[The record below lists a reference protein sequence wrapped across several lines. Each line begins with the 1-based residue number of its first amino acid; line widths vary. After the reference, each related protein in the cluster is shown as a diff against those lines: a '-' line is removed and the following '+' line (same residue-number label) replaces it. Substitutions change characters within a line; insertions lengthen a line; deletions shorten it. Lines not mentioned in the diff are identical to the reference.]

1 MTLQEYANNHPIT
14 EEQAKQEAE
23 NAKLRA
29 LQEEASLQQRLDD
42 EKAAEAAAAHQSNLD
57 ASAADK
63 VKAFRLSQEVYKG
76 ACGGE
81 NPADLLLKA
90 IKALKLLQNREQDY
104 YQLEQTIKNVY
115 AIGLDL
121 EDKRAAELAEI
132 ENRLEIF
139 NQSLEYIAQNPTP
152 KNKAAAKDI
161 RKAININN
169 RRRQQVINERPT
181 AEQLEIDIS
190 GVDNPFT

>member
-29 LQEEASLQQRLDD
+29 LQEEASLQQRLAD
-42 EKAAEAAAAHQSNLD
+42 EKAAEAAAAHQANLD

-63 VKAFRLSQEVYKG
+63 AKAFRLSQEVYKG

-161 RKAININN
+161 RKAININK